1 MISYFTFTE
10 YIYYIYLFLRMII
23 EIQGPASQNSDAG
36 DVFDP
41 EFSLSLSP
49 PIPSHLQNDI
59 TPTSSPLMARR
70 RIVSISNP
78 IPVLK
83 LVVEGLLQKTEAL
96 LKSLEEKLLLSVL
109 EESSGVLVP
118 TGKGMSL

>member
-23 EIQGPASQNSDAG
+23 EIQGPASQNSDTG